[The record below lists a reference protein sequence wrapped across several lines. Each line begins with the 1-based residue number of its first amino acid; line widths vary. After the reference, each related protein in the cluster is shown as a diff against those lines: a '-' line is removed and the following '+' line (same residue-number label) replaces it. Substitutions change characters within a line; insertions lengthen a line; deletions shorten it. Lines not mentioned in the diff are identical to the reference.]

1 MKNQQKLA
9 QEWAGYLLTAET
21 KAQKAL
27 LLYGSGANGKGVFID
42 LISECIGEENISN
55 IPLNELHRGFSRI
68 CLLNKLAN
76 ISSENETN
84 GKSINTQYFKKS
96 LQVKIL

>member
-1 MKNQQKLA
+1 MLNGMYDLEEFSLVEHNKNFYSTIQIPINYLPNAECPMFIKFLKDSFQDDEESEKLA

-42 LISECIGEENISN
+42 
-55 IPLNELHRGFSRI
+55 
-68 CLLNKLAN
+68 
-76 ISSENETN
+76 
-84 GKSINTQYFKKS
+84 
-96 LQVKIL
+96 

>member
-1 MKNQQKLA
+1 MFIKFLKDSFQDDEESEKLA

-42 LISECIGEENISN
+42 
-55 IPLNELHRGFSRI
+55 
-68 CLLNKLAN
+68 
-76 ISSENETN
+76 
-84 GKSINTQYFKKS
+84 
-96 LQVKIL
+96 